1 VFNVLLAATVLTLG
15 ASVVYSDN
23 NGEADTSTTGDRGGK
38 VADQA
43 DSESQAR
50 LKIMSQATLMGQ
62 ARPKT
67 IEGYMKRSAAGL
79 C

>member
-1 VFNVLLAATVLTLG
+1 MFKLLLAATVLILG
-15 ASVVYSDN
+15 ASVVYSAN

-43 DSESQAR
+43 DS
-50 LKIMSQATLMGQ
+50 KSQATLMGQ

-67 IEGYMKRSAAGL
+67 TIEGYLKRSAAEL

>member
-1 VFNVLLAATVLTLG
+1 VLLAATVLILG
-15 ASVVYSDN
+15 ASVVYSAN

-43 DSESQAR
+43 DSKSQTR
-50 LKIMSQATLMGQ
+50 PKMLSQATLMGQ

-67 IEGYMKRSAAGL
+67 TIEGYLKRSAAEL